1 MNTYYYLFLL
11 FFTIHQTNGYFFP
24 FSSQK
29 KPFYIFIET
38 QGNAVNPG
46 RIIDDSFEA
55 EITFNAAQ
63 YLKNALQ
70 EKQQN
75 IKITVQRSEDLSN
88 ATIAN
93 RLKVDLYLQ
102 ISACK
107 SNNTGINLF
116 SFSYHDSFILKDG
129 LSFISY
135 DQIYLLNKIT
145 TDSWLEIVS
154 DSLEHNKLLK
164 GVYSFPY
171 RPLIGIK
178 APAFALELSL
188 KNKSELLECITI
200 FAHSLEPIIKD

>member
-154 DSLEHNKLLK
+154 DSLEQNKLLK

>member
-11 FFTIHQTNGYFFP
+11 FFTIHQTDGYFFP

-29 KPFYIFIET
+29 KPFCIFIET
-38 QGNAVNPG
+38 QGNSANPG
-46 RIIDDSFEA
+46 RIIDDSFES

-63 YLKNALQ
+63 HLKNLLQ
-70 EKQQN
+70 EKHHN

-107 SNNTGINLF
+107 SNNTGIYLF
-116 SFSYHDSFILKDG
+116 SFTYHDSFILEDG

-154 DSLEHNKLLK
+154 DFLEQNKLLK

>member
-1 MNTYYYLFLL
+1 MNTHYYLFLL
-11 FFTIHQTNGYFFP
+11 FFTIHLANGYFFP
-24 FSSQK
+24 FTSQK

-70 EKQQN
+70 EKYHN
-75 IKITVQRSEDLSN
+75 TKIIVQRSDELSN
-88 ATIAN
+88 ASTAN
-93 RLKVDLYLQ
+93 RLNVDLYLQ

-107 SNNTGINLF
+107 GNSTGIYLF
-116 SFSYHDSFILKDG
+116 SFTYHDSFILKDG
-129 LSFISY
+129 MSFIPY
-135 DQIYLLNKIT
+135 DQIYLINKT
-145 TDSWLEIVS
+145 TTASWLEIVS
-154 DSLEHNKLLK
+154 NVLQQNQLLK
-164 GVYSFPY
+164 GAYAFPY

-178 APAFALELSL
+178 APAFAVELSL
-188 KNKSELLECITI
+188 KNKSELLECINI